1 MKINLQQSISYI
13 IIFILG
19 FLVLSKCDTK
29 HYSEKEHYT
38 DTIIYTKT
46 VVDTQW
52 FDTTITRTEFR
63 FKEVKK
69 YTLEDSSR
77 VYRFESQVDDSLISG
92 DLITGIRIKDTNI
105 TLVGQYLDYTPKFPK
120 YIYRTDSV
128 FTTIKDC
135 TIVYQDKINFMIG
148 GNIDIGA
155 KTTLTPTIG
164 LQLKNKTYIEVGYNP
179 FNSTILVGSKF
190 KIF

>member
-164 LQLKNKTYIEVGYNP
+164 LQLKNKTYIEAGYNF
-179 FNSTILVGSKF
+179 FNKTVLVGAKF
-190 KIF
+190 KIK